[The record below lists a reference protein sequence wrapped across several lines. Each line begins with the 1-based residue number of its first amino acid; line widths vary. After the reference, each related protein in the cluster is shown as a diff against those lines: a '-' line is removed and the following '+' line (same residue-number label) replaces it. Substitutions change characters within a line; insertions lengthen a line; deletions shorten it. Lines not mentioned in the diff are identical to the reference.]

1 MKENRSVTRI
11 LQILELV
18 SKHPEGLTLGQI
30 YRMLDIPKATAYDFL
45 QTLYQAD
52 AVYYKDPRLKN
63 YVIGSKM
70 FSIGSVYTK
79 HSNLIEAAQFEL
91 KNFGERY
98 GKTVMITKRIEDKI
112 VYVYKYQPLNSRIA
126 VPFEIGSMTHDFDH
140 DIVGLCYKAFDRQ
153 LNGMKSPE
161 EVLQKRRYIQSEP
174 KDNSHIY
181 TIACPVWNFENRCV
195 GVLAASDLVGDDA
208 KSEEMIKD
216 FMMIASEVSRKLGF
230 IKNI

>member
-11 LQILELV
+11 LQILELI
-18 SKHPEGLTLGQI
+18 SKHPEGLTLGQV

-45 QTLYQAD
+45 QTLYQTD

-79 HSNLIEAAQFEL
+79 NSSLIEAAQFEL

-98 GKTVMITKRIEDKI
+98 GKTVLISKRIEEKI
-112 VYVYKYQPLNSRIA
+112 VYVYKYQPLNSRISLP
-126 VPFEIGSMTHDFDH
+126 VEIGSMTHDFEH
-140 DIVGLCYKAFDRQ
+140 DIVGLCYKTFDRHF
-153 LNGMKSPE
+153 NGSKNPE
-161 EVLQKRRYIQSEP
+161 EVLLKKRFVQSETQ
-174 KDNSHIY
+174 DNSHVY
-181 TIACPVWNFENRCV
+181 TIAIPVWNFENRCV
-195 GVLAASDLVGDDA
+195 GVLSASDLAGDDA
-208 KSEEMIKD
+208 KSEQMIKD
-216 FMMIASEVSRKLGF
+216 FISIATEVSRKLGF

>member
-1 MKENRSVTRI
+1 MKENRSVIRI
-11 LQILELV
+11 LEILELV

-79 HSNLIEAAQFEL
+79 NSSFVEAAELDL
-91 KNFGERY
+91 KNFAHTY
-98 GKTVMITKRIEDKI
+98 GHTVTITKRIQDRI
-112 VYVYKYQPLNSRIA
+112 VYVYKFQPPTSRVVI
-126 VPFEIGSMTHDFDH
+126 PYEIGSTITDFDLDVIGKCFKMYDH
-140 DIVGLCYKAFDRQ
+140 HLSGSRDVDHKLNQIVMSSG
-153 LNGMKSPE
+153 E
-161 EVLQKRRYIQSEP
+161 EM
-174 KDNSHIY
+174 SHIA

-195 GVLAASDLVGDDA
+195 GVIAASDLTNNGPVDQHMIDEFIRIA
-208 KSEEMIKD
+208 KS
-216 FMMIASEVSRKLGF
+216 VSHKLGF
-230 IKNI
+230 IQEK